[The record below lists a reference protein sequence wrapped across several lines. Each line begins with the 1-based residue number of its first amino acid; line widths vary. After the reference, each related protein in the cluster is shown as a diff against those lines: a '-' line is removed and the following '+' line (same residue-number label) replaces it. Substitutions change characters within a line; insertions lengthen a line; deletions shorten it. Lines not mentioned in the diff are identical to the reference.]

1 MRPKQKKKTNW
12 YPLITFFL
20 AICFGIGFY
29 VKTTY
34 FTAKEVIVE
43 VDEVKKTTISTS
55 ANLEL
60 AKNASATEK
69 NLNYRKNWKDYIFIP
84 PLHKDVEFTITED
97 GRVINL
103 NIPVVN
109 KTDYPIESLTVKV
122 FYINP
127 SNRNTV
133 DSKEFEIKDIQ
144 PNNRINFK
152 GPESNS
158 KGVTVICEII
168 KAKSNNFNFCFDQDL
183 MKDSQVK
190 GGFSGDPNDPWHCK

>member
-1 MRPKQKKKTNW
+1 MRPKQQKKTNW
-12 YPLITFFL
+12 YPLITAFIAL
-20 AICFGIGFY
+20 SFGIGFY
-29 VKTTY
+29 VKTVY

-43 VDEVKKTTISTS
+43 LDDVKKTTISTS
-55 ANLEL
+55 SNVEL
-60 AKNASATEK
+60 SKNASSTEK
-69 NLNYRKNWKDYIFIP
+69 NLNYRKNWKDYIYIP

-97 GRVINL
+97 GSVANL
-103 NIPVVN
+103 SIPIVN
-109 KTDYPIESLTVKV
+109 KTEYPIESLTIKV

-133 DSKEFEIKDIQ
+133 DSKEFEIKNIQ
-144 PNNRINFK
+144 PNNRISFK

-158 KGVTVICEII
+158 KGVTVICDII
-168 KAKSNNFNFCFDQDL
+168 KARSNNFDFCFDQDL

>member
-12 YPLITFFL
+12 YSLIPVFI
-20 AICFGIGFY
+20 AISIVVGFY

-43 VDEVKKTTISTS
+43 VDDVKKTTISTS

-60 AKNASATEK
+60 SKNASTSDK
-69 NLNYRKNWKDYIFIP
+69 DLNYRKNWKDFIFIP

-97 GRVINL
+97 GRVTNL
-103 NIPVVN
+103 NIPIVN
-109 KTDYPIESLTVKV
+109 NTEYPIESLTIKV
-122 FYINP
+122 FYIHP

-133 DSKEFEIKDIQ
+133 DSKEFEIKNVQ
-144 PNNRINFK
+144 PNNRISFK

-168 KAKSNNFNFCFDQDL
+168 KARSNNFNFCFDQDL

>member
-12 YPLITFFL
+12 YPLITVFI
-20 AICFGIGFY
+20 AISFGVGFY

-55 ANLEL
+55 SNLEL
-60 AKNASATEK
+60 SKNATSTDK
-69 NLNYRKNWKDYIFIP
+69 DLNYRKNWKDFIFIP
-84 PLHKDVEFTITED
+84 PLHKDVEFTITQD

-103 NIPVVN
+103 SIPIVN
-109 KTDYPIESLTVKV
+109 KTDYPIESITVKV

-133 DSKEFEIKDIQ
+133 DSKEFEIKNIQ
-144 PNNRINFK
+144 PNNRISFK

-158 KGVTVICEII
+158 KGVSVICEII
-168 KAKSNNFNFCFDQDL
+168 KARSNNFNFCFDQDL

>member
-12 YPLITFFL
+12 YPIITFLLLISFVV
-20 AICFGIGFY
+20 GFY

-55 ANLEL
+55 SNLEL
-60 AKNASATEK
+60 SKNASVSDK
-69 NLNYRKNWKDYIFIP
+69 DLNYRKNWKDFILIP

-103 NIPVVN
+103 SIPVVN
-109 KTDYPIESLTVKV
+109 KTDYPIESITVKV

-133 DSKEFEIKDIQ
+133 DSKEFEIKNIQ
-144 PNNRINFK
+144 PNNRISFK

-168 KAKSNNFNFCFDQDL
+168 KARSNNFNFCFDQDL

>member
-1 MRPKQKKKTNW
+1 MRQKQKKKTNW
-12 YPLITFFL
+12 YPLITVIL
-20 AICFGIGFY
+20 AISFGIGFY

-43 VDEVKKTTISTS
+43 LDDVKKTTISTS
-55 ANLEL
+55 SNIEL
-60 AKNASATEK
+60 AKDASSTEK
-69 NLNYRKNWKDYIFIP
+69 NLNYRKNWKDFIYIP

-97 GRVINL
+97 GSVINL
-103 NIPVVN
+103 NIPIVN
-109 KTDYPIESLTVKV
+109 KTEYPIESLTIKV

-133 DSKEFEIKDIQ
+133 DSKEFEIKNVQ
-144 PNNRINFK
+144 PNNRISFK

-158 KGVTVICEII
+158 KGVTVICDII
-168 KAKSNNFNFCFDQDL
+168 KARSNNFNFCFDQDL

>member
-12 YPLITFFL
+12 YPLITFLL
-20 AICFGIGFY
+20 AIGFGVGFY
-29 VKTTY
+29 IKTTY
-34 FTAKEVIVE
+34 FTAKEVIVALE
-43 VDEVKKTTISTS
+43 DVKKTTISTS
-55 ANLEL
+55 SNLDL
-60 AKNASATEK
+60 SKNASPSDK
-69 NLNYRKNWKDYIFIP
+69 NLNYRKNWKDYIYIP

-103 NIPVVN
+103 SIPVVN
-109 KTDYPIESLTVKV
+109 KTDYPIESITVKV

-144 PNNRINFK
+144 PNNRISFK

>member
-12 YPLITFFL
+12 YPLITFLL
-20 AICFGIGFY
+20 AIGFGVGFY
-29 VKTTY
+29 IKTNY

-43 VDEVKKTTISTS
+43 LDEVKKTTISTS
-55 ANLEL
+55 SNLEL
-60 AKNASATEK
+60 SKNASASDK
-69 NLNYRKNWKDYIFIP
+69 SLNYRKNWKDFIFIP
-84 PLHKDVEFTITED
+84 PLHKDVEFTITDD

-103 NIPVVN
+103 SIPVVN
-109 KTDYPIESLTVKV
+109 KTDYPIESITVKV

-144 PNNRINFK
+144 PNNRISFK